1 MKYFWTLILVISG
14 LIASQTVI
22 TISNTEY
29 SDDFFFEKY
38 SKEEWEKATDSH
50 KTRMV
55 NDFIRR
61 KVFAEEALSL
71 NLQMDPSVRID
82 IYNQKNRLLVNHS
95 YEEFVAKPLITD
107 ELIRQTKENIKK
119 ELMVHHILVGYSGS
133 RLQKKIERSD
143 DEALELAQQIYE
155 LHSKG
160 ESFEDLAV
168 KYSDD
173 RSVTSNQGK
182 LGWLY
187 WGQTVQEFQATA
199 FSAGVNSL
207 SAPVKTEY
215 GYHLIL
221 VSEDRASEQYSD
233 IDPGSDN
240 YNDFIQQTARTC
252 VSSKLQP
259 AAQEY
264 DIQTIKEYGV
274 VFDTEQLRNIYSEI
288 EKTLKKNKITG
299 NPNVDIVSVLN
310 NMENISTVCVIN
322 NKGFGVKWFASK
334 FGRLPMSRRPRINS
348 LESLESVFTITILQE
363 VAIERASLSKLDQ
376 DPLFESMFDGYET
389 SILFEAFKKYV
400 DNSLVEAD
408 SAMIADYYHE
418 NKDIEFSEGEKV
430 SLREIRVSTQSLSDS
445 LYSFINNEDDF
456 IEIARQFSLINPE
469 DGGKKQPFARGK
481 FATLGD
487 KAFTLDVGE
496 ISRPFENLDRSWSI
510 IMLIEKIPNGYKPL
524 EKVKNKIVTILNR
537 ENKASKKDEL
547 FEELKIKYG
556 VVIEDGFFQFESSEE
571 PDPAG

>member
-22 TISNTEY
+22 TINNTEY

-71 NLQMDPSVRID
+71 NLQVDPSVRID

-107 ELIRQTKENIKK
+107 ELILQTKENIKK
-119 ELMVHHILVGYSGS
+119 ELMVHHILIGYSGS
-133 RLQKKIERSD
+133 RLQKKIERAD
-143 DEALELAQQIYE
+143 EEALELAQEIYKK
-155 LHSKG
+155 HSRG
-160 ESFEDLAV
+160 ESFEDLAL

-187 WGQTVQEFQATA
+187 WGQTVQEFQVAA
-199 FSAGVNSL
+199 FSAGINSL

-221 VSEDRASEQYSD
+221 VSEDRASEQYSH
-233 IDPGSDN
+233 IDPGNNN

-264 DIQTIKEYGV
+264 DIQTIKEHGV

-334 FGRLPMSRRPRINS
+334 FGRLPMSRRPRVNS

-363 VAIERASLSKLDQ
+363 IAIEKANLSKLDH
-376 DPLFESMFDGYET
+376 DPLFKSMFDGYET

-400 DNSLVEAD
+400 DNNLVEAD

-430 SLREIRVSTQSLSDS
+430 SLREIRVSTRSLSDS
-445 LYSFINNEDDF
+445 LYSFINNGDDF

-487 KAFTLDVGE
+487 RAFTLDVGE
-496 ISRPFENLDRSWSI
+496 ISQPFENLDRSWSI
-510 IMLIEKIPNGYKPL
+510 IMLIEKIPNDYKPL
-524 EKVKNKIVTILNR
+524 EKVKNKIITILNR

-556 VVIEDGFFQFESSEE
+556 VMIEDSFFQFESSEE

>member
-1 MKYFWTLILVISG
+1 
-14 LIASQTVI
+14 
-22 TISNTEY
+22 
-29 SDDFFFEKY
+29 
-38 SKEEWEKATDSH
+38 
-50 KTRMV
+50 
-55 NDFIRR
+55 
-61 KVFAEEALSL
+61 
-71 NLQMDPSVRID
+71 
-82 IYNQKNRLLVNHS
+82 
-95 YEEFVAKPLITD
+95 
-107 ELIRQTKENIKK
+107 
-119 ELMVHHILVGYSGS
+119 
-133 RLQKKIERSD
+133 
-143 DEALELAQQIYE
+143 
-155 LHSKG
+155 
-160 ESFEDLAV
+160 
-168 KYSDD
+168 
-173 RSVTSNQGK
+173 
-182 LGWLY
+182 
-187 WGQTVQEFQATA
+187 VQEFQATA

>member
-1 MKYFWTLILVISG
+1 MKYIWTLILVISG

-22 TISNTEY
+22 TINNTEY

-38 SKEEWEKATDSH
+38 SKEEWEKATDDH

-82 IYNQKNRLLVNHS
+82 IHNQKNRLLVNQS

-107 ELIRQTKENIKK
+107 ELIRQTQENIKK

-143 DEALELAQQIYE
+143 EGALSLAQEIYE
-155 LHSKG
+155 RYSSG
-160 ESFEDLAV
+160 ETFEDLAL

-173 RSVTSNQGK
+173 RSVASNQGK

-199 FSAGVNSL
+199 FSAGIDKL
-207 SAPVKTEY
+207 SPPVKTDY

-221 VSEDRASEQYSD
+221 ISEERPSEQYSH
-233 IDPGSDN
+233 IDSNSNN
-240 YNDFIQQTARTC
+240 YDHLIQNIARTC

-259 AAQEY
+259 AAQDY
-264 DIQTIKEYGV
+264 DIQTIKEHGV
-274 VFDTEQLRNIYSEI
+274 VFDTDQLRDVYSEI

-310 NMENISTVCVIN
+310 NMENVSTVCVIN
-322 NKGFGVKWFASK
+322 NKGFGVRWFASK
-334 FGRLPMSRRPRINS
+334 FARLPMSRRPKINS
-348 LESLESVFTITILQE
+348 LESLESVFTITILQDI
-363 VAIERASLSKLDQ
+363 AIKKAKLVNLDQ

-389 SILFEAFKKYV
+389 SILYEAFKKHV
-400 DNSLVEAD
+400 DNNLVEAD
-408 SAMIADYYHE
+408 SVMIANYYNE
-418 NKDIEFSEGEKV
+418 NKDLEFSEGEKV

-456 IEIARQFSLINPE
+456 IEIAKQFSLINPE
-469 DGGKKQPFARGK
+469 DGGRKQPFARGK

-496 ISRPFENLDRSWSI
+496 ISEPFENLDRSWSI
-510 IMLIEKIPNGYKPL
+510 IMLIEKIPKGYKSL

-537 ENKASKKDEL
+537 ESKATKKDEL

-556 VVIEDGFFQFESSEE
+556 VVIEDSFFQFESSEE
-571 PDPAG
+571 PDPQG